1 MPKGTIQTL
10 TKDKESLAKELV
22 AVAYLEGDFDL
33 SSGKKS
39 KYFFDKYL
47 FEAEPKLLG
56 LVTEYLLEMIPPGTQ
71 RLAGM
76 EIGAIPLITAL
87 SLKSGIPFVIVRKTK
102 KSYGTARLVEGGL
115 SQGDVVVL
123 VEDVVTTGQ
132 QALRAV
138 KVLQEG
144 GAKVTKVIC
153 VIDREEGG
161 RKNIEAEGLSFEAL
175 FTKTSLGI

>member
-1 MPKGTIQTL
+1 MPKAPIQTL

-22 AVAYLEGDFDL
+22 AAAYLEGDFEL
-33 SSGKKS
+33 SSKRRS

-47 FEAEPKLLG
+47 FETEPKLLDS
-56 LVTEYLLEMIPPGTQ
+56 VTQYLSEMIPADTK
-71 RLAGM
+71 RLAGV
-76 EIGAIPLITAL
+76 EIGAIPLATAL
-87 SLKSGIPFVIVRKTK
+87 SLKTGIPFVIVRKTQ
-102 KSYGTARLVEGGL
+102 KSYGTARLIEGRL
-115 SQGDVVVL
+115 YQGDTVIL

-138 KVLQEG
+138 RVLQEA
-144 GAKVTKVIC
+144 GAKVAKVIC

-161 RKNIEAEGLSFEAL
+161 SKNIEAEGLSFEAL